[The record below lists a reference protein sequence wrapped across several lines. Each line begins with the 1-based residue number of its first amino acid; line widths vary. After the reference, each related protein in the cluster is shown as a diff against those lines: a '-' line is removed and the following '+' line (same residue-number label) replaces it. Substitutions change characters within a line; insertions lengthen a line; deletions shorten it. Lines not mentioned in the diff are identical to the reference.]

1 MPDIRDFVARRIMPY
16 SKMLL
21 TVFLL
26 VMFILVA
33 VYAYNKYGKK
43 ILKTRQ
49 FTDVANE
56 PETPNEIEIAMYT
69 VDWCP
74 HCKNAKPEWGLFTGD
89 TEFKEPSGYLP
100 DRVNG
105 YNVKYLTVD
114 CTNDS
119 EPTISERM
127 QKYGVD
133 SFPTVIMVKD
143 GKKYDFD
150 AKVTKSNLDQFVG
163 AVTSAE

>member
-1 MPDIRDFVARRIMPY
+1 MSDIRDFIARRIAPY
-16 SKMLL
+16 SSMLL

-26 VMFILVA
+26 VIFILVA
-33 VYAYNKYGKK
+33 VYAYRKYGEK
-43 ILKTRQ
+43 IIGKRK
-49 FTDVANE
+49 FTDVSNE
-56 PETPNEIEIAMYT
+56 SPTGNEIEIAIYT

-89 TEFKEPSGYLP
+89 TEFEEPSGYLP
-100 DRVNG
+100 EKVNG
-105 YNVKYLTVD
+105 YNIKYLTID
-114 CTNDS
+114 CTKDS
-119 EPTISERM
+119 EPEISERM
-127 QKYGVD
+127 QKYGIE

-163 AVTSAE
+163 AVTASE